1 MLSTNAHTCTGC
13 GIYSVRLVS
22 HRGNKSFPLG
32 KIKFPAWETKRN
44 KYTVRPVLIMHPSLT
59 PDRRQAFPGYGAKGG
74 AYLEIIRQC
83 LLIFERLALI
93 LHPRLSIEQSI
104 NQINNCQNERFITK
118 H

>member
-1 MLSTNAHTCTGC
+1 MF
-13 GIYSVRLVS
+13 RKVS
-22 HRGNKSFPLG
+22 HWGNKSFPLG
-32 KIKFPAWETKRN
+32 KIKFPQWETKRN
-44 KYTVRPVLIMHPSLT
+44 KYAVRPLLIMHPSLA
-59 PDRRQAFPGYGAKGG
+59 PDRRRPFPDCGAKGG

-83 LLIFERLALI
+83 FLIFERLALI